1 MLKRDR
7 FVGRHVSRYI
17 VLRRCDALHRN
28 NFLFFL
34 IIILLMTNNY
44 NENHDYPVSNTRQRV
59 SLITD
64 YIQIKQQT
72 SMVRSKD
79 HTTASW
85 PFDVKIKGK

>member
-1 MLKRDR
+1 
-7 FVGRHVSRYI
+7 
-17 VLRRCDALHRN
+17 
-28 NFLFFL
+28 
-34 IIILLMTNNY
+34 MTNNY

-64 YIQIKQQT
+64 YIQIKQQP